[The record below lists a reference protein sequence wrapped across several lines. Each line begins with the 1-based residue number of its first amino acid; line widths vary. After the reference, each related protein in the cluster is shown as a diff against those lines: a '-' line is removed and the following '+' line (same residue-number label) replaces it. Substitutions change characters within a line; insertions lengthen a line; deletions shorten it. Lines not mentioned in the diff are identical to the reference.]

1 MCLHIQST
9 KIQDSYV
16 QRPWMRFKQGIRRK
30 RAHNP
35 GEFRS
40 DSKYHLRYLEP
51 VKLQRNDSMHS
62 TAVKMKLVMF
72 RMGWEDNQT
81 RGR

>member
-1 MCLHIQST
+1 MPAHTVKT

-30 RAHNP
+30 RAHNR

-51 VKLQRNDSMHS
+51 VKPQRNDSMHS
-62 TAVKMKLVMF
+62 TAVKMKLAMF
-72 RMGWEDNQT
+72 RMEWEDNQT